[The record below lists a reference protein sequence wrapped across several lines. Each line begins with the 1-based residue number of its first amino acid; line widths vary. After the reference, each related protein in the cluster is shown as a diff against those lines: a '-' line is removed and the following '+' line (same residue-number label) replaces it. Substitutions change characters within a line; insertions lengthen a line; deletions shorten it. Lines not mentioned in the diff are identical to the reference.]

1 MIATDFL
8 VKLGGGLA
16 ILGAIWLH
24 GCSVGQAGEKRKAEA
39 AAHQAMSEARVIE
52 TNWQKHAQSLNEA
65 RNEELRMVADS
76 HARALAGLRNRAPA
90 RMPAASEPACAGAGP
105 AQLSRPDAEFLV
117 GEAAAADQL
126 RADYAACVGWIEAVK
141 R

>member
-39 AAHQAMSEARVIE
+39 AAHDAMSKARVIE

-65 RNEELRMVADS
+65 RNEELRMVADR

-90 RMPAASEPACAGAGP
+90 RMPAASEPACAGASP
-105 AQLSRPDAEFLV
+105 AALAAPDAAVVTGFADEF
-117 GEAAAADQL
+117 DRL
-126 RADYAACVGWIEAVK
+126 RADYAACVGWVEAVT